1 MSGRLGQLEGRVA
14 LVTGAGRGIGRAI
27 ATRLA
32 ADGAAVAFTDVDGA
46 AAQAAAAAAAGKA
59 LGIQLDVTHRDSVE
73 RAVQAVEQ
81 QLGGIAILV
90 NNAGWDKVEP
100 FLQSDEETW
109 DRIIAI
115 NLKGVLHCCKAV
127 LPGMVERGRGTVVSI
142 ASDAGR
148 VGSSGEAV
156 YSATK
161 GGIIAFTKTLAR
173 ELARH
178 QINVNC
184 VCPGPTDTALF
195 AEVSGGN
202 PRLGEALKRAI
213 PWGRLGEP
221 DDGVMRSDSLTA
233 VVDWAGVKTARTS
246 SGVSAYVTARG
257 TRQASPSRMRGSS
270 ARGRAHLLSRRA

>member
-1 MSGRLGQLEGRVA
+1 MGGRLDGRVA

-27 ATRLA
+27 AARLA
-32 ADGAAVAFTDVDGA
+32 SEGAAVAFTDVDGDAAHA
-46 AAQAAAAAAAGKA
+46 AAQASGGAA
-59 LGIQLDVTHRDSVE
+59 LGVVLDVTRRDSVQ
-73 RAVQAVEQ
+73 QAVEEVEQ
-81 QLGGIAILV
+81 RLGGIEILV
-90 NNAGWDKVEP
+90 NNAGWDKAEP
-100 FLQSDEETW
+100 FLQSSEETW

-115 NLKGVLHCCKAV
+115 NLKGVLYCCKAV
-127 LPGMVERGRGTVVSI
+127 LPGMVERGRGAVVSI

-173 ELARH
+173 ELARY

-195 AEVSGGN
+195 AEVAGGN

-221 DDGVMRSDSLTA
+221 DDIAAAVAFLVSPDAAFITGQTLSVSGGLTMA
-233 VVDWAGVKTARTS
+233 
-246 SGVSAYVTARG
+246 
-257 TRQASPSRMRGSS
+257 
-270 ARGRAHLLSRRA
+270 